1 MADLDQTPQNGTLS
15 AENANINLL
24 QCRVYIAGIL
34 LPTISVNIR
43 CVFNEPP
50 TAEIAL
56 SAYPELFSL
65 GEADRVPCTF
75 SCRRPWWSR
84 RTSSCF
90 SRDSS
95 NPRST

>member
-43 CVFNEPP
+43 CVFNDFFNFGF
-50 TAEIAL
+50 TNYHFL
-56 SAYPELFSL
+56 
-65 GEADRVPCTF
+65 R
-75 SCRRPWWSR
+75 SR
-84 RTSSCF
+84 CI
-90 SRDSS
+90 DD
-95 NPRST
+95 NLIYI